1 MRLTGGFI
9 DHGGLAMK
17 TLKIFTVLVLAFC
30 AAPAL
35 ADPPSQ
41 VGRLNY
47 ISGPVSFAPAEANN
61 DWAAATLNRPVTAG
75 DRLWV
80 DDGGRAE
87 MHVGSMAIRLS
98 ALTSV
103 DVLNLD
109 DRTLQLRLAQG
120 SVNLRVRRLA
130 GDKTLEIDTPGG
142 AVMVTRPGSYR
153 IGVDPSGAETTV
165 AVHRGQ
171 AEVLTS
177 TSGFQ
182 INEGQQALIP
192 GARGTDYDVV
202 TAPPADEFDRWAA
215 ARDQREDRIAA
226 TRYVSDEM
234 TGYEDLDDYGSW
246 REVRDYG
253 PVWVPAAVPVGWAPY
268 RYGHWVWVSPWGW
281 TWVDSAPW
289 GFSPFHYGR
298 WVWLGSYWAW
308 APGVTVARPV
318 YAPAL
323 VAFIGGSDWSVS
335 VGIGAA
341 PAVGWVPLGWR
352 EPYIPWY
359 RASPAYVRQVNIT
372 HVRNIDVTKI
382 YNFADNRD
390 VGNDHVARI
399 RYVNRGVPSAVTVVS
414 RDAFVSSRPVS
425 DAALKVPP
433 KVIASARVTGTA
445 PVAAPVKKSI
455 VGPRPGSRPPAMAAS
470 RDVMAV
476 TAPPKLPAADI
487 RTGALQNGRGGAP
500 FAVDSERPPVRVI
513 KPRRADVADEQPS
526 RPQPQHGGG
535 DQRPEKNASPPSQP
549 KPQPPERRAATP
561 PPEAPVREMRE
572 RQLRPERAPSR
583 PPVNMEDRRTGRDGN
598 ARPRPEPSVTPP
610 APRPDAGNYKDR
622 GNPREQIMRN
632 REAPPRE
639 RAQKQPR
646 EEQGGR
652 KSDRGQ

>member
-1 MRLTGGFI
+1 
-9 DHGGLAMK
+9 MK
-17 TLKIFTVLVLAFC
+17 ILKTFTVLALAFC
-30 AAPAL
+30 ATLAR

-61 DWAAATLNRPVTAG
+61 DWAAATLNRPVTTG
-75 DRLWV
+75 DRLWT

-87 MHVGSMAIRLS
+87 MHIGSMAIRLS
-98 ALTSV
+98 ALTNV
-103 DVLNLD
+103 DMLNLD
-109 DRTLQLRLAQG
+109 DRNLQLRLAQG

-130 GDKTLEIDTPGG
+130 SDKTLEIDTPGG

-165 AVHRGQ
+165 VVHRGQ
-171 AEVLTS
+171 VEVLTS
-177 TSGFQ
+177 TSAFQ
-182 INEGQQALIP
+182 LNDGQRALIP
-192 GARGTDYDVV
+192 GARGTDYDIV

-234 TGYEDLDDYGSW
+234 TGYEDLDDYGAW

-289 GFSPFHYGR
+289 GFAPFHYGR
-298 WVWLGSYWAW
+298 WVWLGSYWGW
-308 APGVTVARPV
+308 APGVVVARPV

-359 RASPAYVRQVNIT
+359 RVSPAYVRQVNIT

-382 YNFADNRD
+382 YNFANDRNT
-390 VGNDHVARI
+390 GNDHVTRI
-399 RYVNRGVPSAVTVVS
+399 KYANRGVPSAVTVVS

-425 DAALKVPP
+425 DAALKISP
-433 KVIASARVTGTA
+433 KVISSARVISAA

-455 VGPRPGSRPPAMAAS
+455 VGPHPGSRPPAATAS

-476 TAPPKLPAADI
+476 TAPPKPSAADV
-487 RTGALQNGRGGAP
+487 RTGALRNGRGGAP
-500 FAVDSERPPVRVI
+500 FAADSERPPVRVI
-513 KPRRADVADEQPS
+513 KPQRADAADAQPS

-535 DQRPEKNASPPSQP
+535 DQRPQKNASPQSQS
-549 KPQPPERRAATP
+549 KPQLPERRAATP

-572 RQLRPERAPSR
+572 RQVRPERAPSR
-583 PPVNMEDRRTGRDGN
+583 PPVNMEDRRPEPRTSRDGN
-598 ARPRPEPSVTPP
+598 VRSGPEPSVAPP
-610 APRPDAGNYKDR
+610 APRPDAGNYRDR
-622 GNPREQIMRN
+622 GNPREQTMRS
-632 REAPPRE
+632 REAPPSARAEPPRE
-639 RAQKQPR
+639 RAQKRPR
-646 EEQGGR
+646 EERGDR
-652 KSDRGQ
+652 KPDRGQ